1 VDFRKTKTNQEVR
14 MLRMYALVTLL
25 LAATW
30 TMASTGQITVDCG
43 AGQSLSAALA
53 KIDKSAPATV
63 TVKGTCTEFVQVEGF
78 NGLTLNGLAGATL
91 QQPATNPQNNSYVLS
106 IYGSQGVIVNGLA
119 VQSQSTILSSIGIGG
134 GSSNVRLQNVAT
146 DGSWGIVTYEASQV
160 WLVNVTVNITSGYG
174 AISSFD
180 KSDVHIVNGLIE
192 RPADSN
198 FYAGIFA
205 SSCHV
210 TMQGT
215 VIRDMQQGISIGAS
229 GSVDLVYF
237 DSSVAEHDVIINNP
251 AGTNYDGAIV
261 SDGSSLNISS
271 VKLRIAHAGQSY
283 GSDTAAMFVT
293 DGSTLNAGASLI
305 VSGSQGQ
312 GVIVANNSHAA
323 LAGSS
328 ITGGAHGGLVVV
340 NLSTAGVTAS
350 SPLTVISGN
359 TADLFCDSKSQISG
373 GANIA
378 NATSVQC
385 TNLLSG
391 DYEALP

>member
-1 VDFRKTKTNQEVR
+1 MHR
-14 MLRMYALVTLL
+14 MCALLTVLF
-25 LAATW
+25 AASW
-30 TMASTGQITVDCG
+30 VAASPASLTVDCG
-43 AGQSLSAALA
+43 AGQSLNATLA
-53 KIDKSAPATV
+53 KINKSAPATV
-63 TVKGTCTEFVQVEGF
+63 TVKGTCTEFVQVDGF
-78 NGLTLNGLAGATL
+78 SDLTLNGVPGAAL
-91 QQPATNPQNNSYVLS
+91 QQPASNPQSNSYVLS
-106 IYGSQGVIVNGLA
+106 IHGSHSIVVSGLA
-119 VQSQSTILSSIGIGG
+119 VNSLSTIYSGIGIGG
-134 GSSNVRLQNVAT
+134 GSNDVRLENVTT
-146 DGSWGIVTYEASQV
+146 DGSWGVVVYEASQV
-160 WLVNVTVNITSGYG
+160 WLVNVTVNITSGFG
-174 AISSFD
+174 AISAFD

-205 SSCHV
+205 SSGHV

-237 DSSVAEHDVIINNP
+237 DSSVAAHDVIINNP
-251 AGTNYDGAIV
+251 AGTNIDGVVV
-261 SDGSSLNISS
+261 SDGSSLNVSS

-283 GSDTAAMFVT
+283 GSDSAAVFVT
-293 DGSTLNAGASLI
+293 DGSTMNVGPNLI

-359 TADLFCDSKSQISG
+359 AVDLFCDSKSQIAG

>member
-1 VDFRKTKTNQEVR
+1 

-30 TMASTGQITVDCG
+30 TMASTGQLVVDCG
-43 AGQSLSAALA
+43 AGQSLNAALA
-53 KIDKSAPATV
+53 KLDRSMPATV
-63 TVKGTCTEFVQVEGF
+63 TVKGTCTEFVQVDGF
-78 NGLTLNGLAGATL
+78 SDLTLSGAPGATL
-91 QQPATNPQNNSYVLS
+91 QQPASNPQSNAYVLS
-106 IYGSQGVIVNGLA
+106 IHGSHSIVVSGLA
-119 VQSQSTILSSIGIGG
+119 VNSLSTIFSGIGIGG
-134 GSSNVRLQNVAT
+134 GSNDVRLENVTT
-146 DGSWGIVTYEASQV
+146 DGSWGVVVYEASQV

-174 AISSFD
+174 GISAFD

-205 SSCHV
+205 SSGHV

-215 VIRDMQQGISIGAS
+215 VIRDMQQGISISAS

-237 DSSVAEHDVIINNP
+237 DSLVAAHDVIINNP
-251 AGTNYDGAIV
+251 AGTNYDGVVV

-271 VKLRIAHAGQSY
+271 AKLRIAHAGQPS
-283 GSDTAAMFVT
+283 GSDTAAVFVT
-293 DGSTLNAGASLI
+293 DGSTLNAGANLV

-312 GVIVANNSHAA
+312 GVLVANNSHAA

-328 ITGGAHGGLVVV
+328 ITGGLHGGLVVV

-359 TADLFCDSKSQISG
+359 AADLFCDSKSQIAGS
-373 GANIA
+373 ANIA